1 MKLSLTLTNTAGFSP
16 NALVEFAQT
25 ADRLGY
31 ETLWL
36 AEAYSWEA
44 FSQLGWLAGVTKRLK
59 LGTGVVNVFSRSPAL
74 LAQSAATIDRLSA
87 GRFVLGLGTSGP
99 QLVQGWHG
107 VPFEQAVQR
116 LRETVEIVRT
126 VLRRERLVHEGEV
139 FKLRGGIK
147 LVDEPVRPRVPI
159 YLATL
164 TPAGLRLTG
173 EVADG
178 WLGAFVSPAHY
189 AESLGQ
195 DLQKGVQQRGAGA
208 GPLETCAYHSVVVTS
223 DRTAGR
229 DAVRPQLAL
238 YIGAMGSRGHNFY
251 NQLFRRY
258 GFVEEAERIQRLYL
272 DRERAEAA
280 RAVTD
285 AMVDEVTI
293 IGSAPECR
301 ERLVELGRVGFSE
314 VALQLTVPGRG
325 PDGMLAA
332 VRDLAP
338 R

>member
-1 MKLSLTLTNTAGFSP
+1 MKLSLTLTNTAGFSRD
-16 NALVEFAQT
+16 ALVEFAQT

-31 ETLWL
+31 ETLWV

-44 FSQLGWLAGVTKRLK
+44 FSQLGWLAGVTQKIK

-74 LAQSAATIDRLSA
+74 LAQSAATVDRLSA

-107 VPFEQAVQR
+107 VPFERAIQR
-116 LRETVEIVRT
+116 LQETVEIVRT

-147 LVDEPVRPRVPI
+147 LVEEPVRSRVPV

-189 AESLGQ
+189 ARSLGH
-195 DLQKGVQQRGAGA
+195 DLQKGAQQRGVEA
-208 GPLETCAYHSVVVTS
+208 GPLETCAYQSVVVTS
-223 DRTAGR
+223 DRSAGR

-272 DRERAEAA
+272 DRQRDEAA

-301 ERLVELGRVGFSE
+301 ERLAELGRVGISE
-314 VALQLTVPGRG
+314 VALQLTAPGHG
-325 PDGMLAA
+325 PDRMLAA

>member
-1 MKLSLTLTNTAGFSP
+1 MKLSLTLTNTVGFSRD
-16 NALVEFAQT
+16 ALAEFVQT
-25 ADRLGY
+25 ADDLDY

-44 FSQLGWLAGVTKRLK
+44 FSQLGWLAGVTGRIK

-74 LAQSAATIDRLSA
+74 LAQSAATTDRLSA

-107 VPFEQAVQR
+107 VPFEDAVQR

-126 VLRRERLVHEGEV
+126 VLRRERLVHDGEV

-147 LVDEPVRPRVPI
+147 LVEEPVRARVPI

-164 TPAGLRLTG
+164 TPAGLRLAG

-178 WLGAFVSPAHY
+178 WLGAFVSPVHY

-195 DLQKGVQQRGAGA
+195 ELQKGIQQRGVGSE
-208 GPLETCAYHSVVVTS
+208 PLETCIYQSVVLTPDKSV
-223 DRTAGR
+223 GR

-258 GFVEEAERIQRLYL
+258 GYGAEAERIQRLYL
-272 DRERAEAA
+272 DRRRDEAVQ
-280 RAVTD
+280 AVTD

-301 ERLVELGRVGFSE
+301 ERLAELGRAGFSE
-314 VALQLTVPGRG
+314 VALQLTVPGG
-325 PDGMLAA
+325 GADGMLAA